1 MNSPAFGSSKTFGLV
16 VVGGEGVILGKCDAL
31 DEVQEGVLV
40 YEIGLVFIHFVF
52 IDRELV

>member
-1 MNSPAFGSSKTFGLV
+1 MNSPAFGLSKTFGLV